1 MRAIRDWELNHECV
15 QIKQLNWNW
24 LPWPRI
30 NYFYL
35 SNDVANDGILVFFHF
50 IQFFDCDFSPFTR
63 HRNSVHDPSKTCIT
77 FDAINTAYLDARKRI
92 REYFWRLHWTW
103 IMNNL
108 ELIRNRVIST
118 DVSQPK
124 GEWLTEDIATVG
136 ELLLDISIQLA
147 RT

>member
-1 MRAIRDWELNHECV
+1 
-15 QIKQLNWNW
+15 
-24 LPWPRI
+24 
-30 NYFYL
+30 
-35 SNDVANDGILVFFHF
+35 
-50 IQFFDCDFSPFTR
+50 
-63 HRNSVHDPSKTCIT
+63 
-77 FDAINTAYLDARKRI
+77 
-92 REYFWRLHWTW
+92 
-103 IMNNL
+103 MNNL